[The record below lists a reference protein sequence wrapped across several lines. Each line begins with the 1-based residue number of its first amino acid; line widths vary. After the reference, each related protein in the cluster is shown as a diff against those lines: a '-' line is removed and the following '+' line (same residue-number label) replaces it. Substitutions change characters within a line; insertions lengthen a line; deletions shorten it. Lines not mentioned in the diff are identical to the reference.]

1 MESLDLLI
9 LIGGGLVS
17 GVLAGLLGIGGG
29 IIIVSLLVGL
39 GYLPIQAVA
48 TSSLVIILS
57 SSTGSFYNWRMG
69 YLNWQKIVYLALPAI
84 LAAQLGVYLA
94 TNIPPYVLLTIF
106 GFFLLTNIFLMR
118 LRKKLVAQERN
129 SAKLFNP
136 ILSKLA
142 TGSIAGFLAGL
153 LGVGGGTIMVPLQ
166 MLLLDEEIKVAIR
179 TSLGVIV
186 MTTISACIFHAV
198 EGNVLYVPGL
208 ILGVGG
214 ILGTQVGAR
223 VLPKLPDSIVS
234 KIFAF
239 FLVTMA
245 VFNFWQAWIS
255 YQNIY

>member
-1 MESLDLLI
+1 MNSLDLLI

-29 IIIVSLLVGL
+29 VIIVSLLVGL
-39 GYLPIQAVA
+39 NYPPIQAVA

-69 YLNWQKIVYLALPAI
+69 YLSWQKVVYLALPAI
-84 LAAQLGVYLA
+84 LVAQLGVYLA
-94 TNIPPYVLLTIF
+94 TNIAPYILLTIF
-106 GFFLLTNIFLMR
+106 GFFLLFNIFLMR
-118 LRKKLVAQERN
+118 LRKSLIAEER
-129 SAKLFNP
+129 SGKLFNP

-153 LGVGGGTIMVPLQ
+153 LGIGGGTIMVPLQ
-166 MLLLDEEIKVAIR
+166 MLLLNEEIKVAIR

-186 MTTISACIFHAV
+186 VTTISATIFHAV
-198 EGNVLYVPGL
+198 QGNVLFIPGL

-214 ILGTQVGAR
+214 ILGTQIGAR
-223 VLPKLPDSIVS
+223 ILPQLPSSLVS
-234 KIFAF
+234 KIFTL

-245 VFNFWQAWIS
+245 VFNFWQAWKS
-255 YQNIY
+255 YQGV